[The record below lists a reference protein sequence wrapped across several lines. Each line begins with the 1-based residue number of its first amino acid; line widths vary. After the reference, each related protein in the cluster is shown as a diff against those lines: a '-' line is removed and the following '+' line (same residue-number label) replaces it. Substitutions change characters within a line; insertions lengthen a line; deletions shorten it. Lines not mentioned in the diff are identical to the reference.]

1 MVQDRIKCEMSLF
14 LLLVNLLAVVG
25 QFTRE
30 TIYYSMNDRGVY
42 LPDDYNA
49 DLPPAQVYRK
59 SPPAS
64 FAG

>member
-1 MVQDRIKCEMSLF
+1 MIQDRKKCEMSLF

-49 DLPPAQVYRK
+49 DLPPAQV
-59 SPPAS
+59 
-64 FAG
+64 